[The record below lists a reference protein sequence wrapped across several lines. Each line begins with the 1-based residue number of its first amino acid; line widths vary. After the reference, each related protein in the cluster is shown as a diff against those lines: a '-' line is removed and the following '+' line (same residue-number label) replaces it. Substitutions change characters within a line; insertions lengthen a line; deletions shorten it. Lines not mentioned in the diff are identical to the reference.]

1 MWSKI
6 FWLQVLERAIKSFAQ
21 SAILAIGASKGFNL
35 FTLDWRSLAGFAL
48 GGMLLSVLTSI
59 ASANVGPRES
69 PSLVPVTDSLE
80 TRTAAVPA

>member
-6 FWLQVLERAIKSFAQ
+6 FWMQVLERAIKSFAQ
-21 SAILAIGASKGFNL
+21 SAMLAIGASKGFNL
-35 FTLDWRSLAGFAL
+35 FTLEWHSLIGFAL

-59 ASANVGPRES
+59 ASANVGPRAN

-80 TRTAAVPA
+80 VSTAAATA